1 MSAPHTRPSNI
12 NQLQR
17 SHSESEWLGNKGN
30 VTNGSIDGDKGYGSL
45 PQERKAKSDLGV
57 SKFDN
62 SVDCAILEIM
72 SS

>member
-1 MSAPHTRPSNI
+1 
-12 NQLQR
+12 
-17 SHSESEWLGNKGN
+17 
-30 VTNGSIDGDKGYGSL
+30 L